1 MTLVA
6 PSSNPPQLARKTSR
20 TMAII
25 ITIVVTIIRRKMVA
39 MAVGAVAITSMTSQ
53 EEVRVVEVG
62 VTDIVALTPSLSHV
76 LRIVVVLAHH

>member
-1 MTLVA
+1 MLVA
-6 PSSNPPQLARKTSR
+6 PSSNPPRLARKTSR

-25 ITIVVTIIRRKMVA
+25 TTIVVTIIRRKMVA
-39 MAVGAVAITSMTSQ
+39 MAVGVVAITSMTSQ

-62 VTDIVALTPSLSHV
+62 VTDIVALTPSLSRV

>member
-1 MTLVA
+1 MLVA
-6 PSSNPPQLARKTSR
+6 PSSNPPRLARKTSR

-39 MAVGAVAITSMTSQ
+39 MAVGVVAITSMTSQ

-62 VTDIVALTPSLSHV
+62 VTDIVALTPSLSRV

>member
-1 MTLVA
+1 
-6 PSSNPPQLARKTSR
+6 
-20 TMAII
+20 MAII

-62 VTDIVALTPSLSHV
+62 VTDIVALTPSLSRV

>member
-1 MTLVA
+1 MLVA
-6 PSSNPPQLARKTSR
+6 PSSNPPRLARKTSR

-62 VTDIVALTPSLSHV
+62 VTDIVALTPSLSRV